1 MTEFHADGFG
11 CRQTRRSVR
20 TAFTLVEMMLVVIII
35 GVLAAMV
42 VPRLVGRTE
51 QAKIARAKSDLS
63 SIGLALD
70 MYELDMGKYPETESL
85 KALIEN
91 SGGAAGEGQWKGPY
105 LKKKTFQDPWGHDYK
120 YTPPSGGKDY
130 RLYSAGPDG
139 NYDSGDD
146 IKNE

>member
-1 MTEFHADGFG
+1 MK
-11 CRQTRRSVR
+11 QVR
-20 TAFTLVEMMLVVIII
+20 VIGRERGFTLIEMMLVVIII

-51 QAKIARAKSDLS
+51 QAKIARAKSDLA

-70 MYELDMGKYPETESL
+70 MYELDMGKYPESESL
-85 KALIEN
+85 KGLTEN
-91 SGGAAGEGQWKGPY
+91 PGGASGEGQWKGPY
-105 LKKKTFQDPWGHDYK
+105 LKHKKSFQDPWGHDYK
-120 YTPPSGGKDY
+120 YAPPSGGTDY

-146 IKNE
+146 IKNEE